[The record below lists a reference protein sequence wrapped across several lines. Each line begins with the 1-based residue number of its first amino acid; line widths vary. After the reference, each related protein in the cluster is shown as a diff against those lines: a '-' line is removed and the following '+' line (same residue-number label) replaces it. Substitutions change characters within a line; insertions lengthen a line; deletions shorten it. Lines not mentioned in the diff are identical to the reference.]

1 MSNSSKGLLDIENN
15 DTVKKTPTFLK
26 ILCILTI
33 AGSILSV
40 IYTGISFV
48 IVDTVRSNF
57 NELTG
62 IGDESILSD
71 IYKWTKISYALK
83 IGASIACIIGAVLM
97 MYQRRIG
104 FYTYILGQLASLF
117 ASYFTLNT
125 LIKGLISGIGFIP
138 LILSLLITIGFIV
151 MYTLNYKHLKK

>member
-1 MSNSSKGLLDIENN
+1 MIRSSKGLLDIEDN

-33 AGSILSV
+33 AGSVFSI

-48 IVDTVRSNF
+48 VMDTIRSNF
-57 NELTG
+57 SDITG
-62 IGDESILSD
+62 LGDESILTD

-83 IGASIACIIGAVLM
+83 IGASIACIIGAILM
-97 MYQRRIG
+97 LYQRKIG
-104 FYTYILGQLASLF
+104 YYTYVLGQLTALF

>member
-1 MSNSSKGLLDIENN
+1 MTNSPKGLLDIENN
-15 DTVKKTPTFLK
+15 DTVRQTPTFLK
-26 ILCILTI
+26 VLCILTI
-33 AGSILSV
+33 AGSVFSI

-48 IVDTVRSNF
+48 VMDTIRSNF
-57 NELTG
+57 NDITG
-62 IGDESILSD
+62 LGDETILSD
-71 IYKWTKISYALK
+71 IYMWTKISYALK
-83 IGASIACIIGAVLM
+83 IVASIACILGAVLM
-97 MYQRRIG
+97 MYQRKIG
-104 FYTYILGQLASLF
+104 YFTYILGQLTALF